1 MIFRNPEF
9 EILNR
14 LVDLEQWDM
23 LLLLVRDVARQLS
36 ADPDLMGRALFI
48 PQFDELMQRASQV
61 FVQEP
66 VRPTIGDLMV
76 HVATEV
82 YETGGHTRVI
92 EDVVRAFPQ
101 HRHLLILTDVIDS
114 YRSGRLTLG
123 LLAGRFG
130 EIGLEVKCLQGPS
143 LGSKARMLA
152 ALIAQSAPHTV
163 FINTHHF
170 DSVLSAAVSNR
181 SAPKVLYLHL
191 CDHNPALGA
200 TRSDF
205 IHVDMTPLCHQACN
219 ATYPFPH
226 TFLPL
231 SMKDA
236 GVAKRPQGDRLTGV
250 SCGDPHKYMG
260 YCEFTYGQLLGALLS
275 SGVAQIFHIGTMQD
289 AQQMSIRSDLRDMEQ
304 DEGAV
309 TFLPDVRSLAEA
321 LHLIAPSFF
330 LDSHPKGGGKAMVE
344 ALSAGIPILFPRP
357 VSTLPLLN
365 ADMAF
370 GESLRI
376 RELKD
381 VPEAIRQLRADRE
394 GLAMR
399 SRKVFEDHYSPS
411 KFQQHLMNLLSC

>member
-1 MIFRNPEF
+1 MIIRNPEF

-14 LVDLEQWDM
+14 LVDLEQWDI
-23 LLLLVRDVARQLS
+23 LLPLVKDLARQLS
-36 ADPDLMGRALFI
+36 MDPDLMGRALFI
-48 PQFDELMQRASQV
+48 PQLDELMHRASLA
-61 FVQEP
+61 FVQQP
-66 VRPTIGDLMV
+66 VRPTAGDLIV
-76 HVATEV
+76 QLATEV
-82 YETGGHTRVI
+82 YATGGHTRVI

-101 HRHLLILTDVIDS
+101 HRHLLILSDVMDN
-114 YRSGRLTLG
+114 YRSGQLTLG
-123 LLAGRFG
+123 LLGGRFKDL
-130 EIGLEVKCLQGPS
+130 GLEVHCLQGPS
-143 LGSKARMLA
+143 LVSKASMLA
-152 ALIAQSAPHTV
+152 TFIAQSAPHAV

-170 DSVLSAAVSNR
+170 DSVLGAAVSNR
-181 SAPKVLYLHL
+181 SAPRVIYLHL

-205 IHVDMTPLCHQACN
+205 IHVDMTPICHQACN

-236 GVAKRPQGDRLTGV
+236 GVAKRPHGDRLTGV

-289 AQQMSIRSDLRDMEQ
+289 AQQMSIRSDLRDMKQ

-309 TFLPDVRSLAEA
+309 TFLPDVESLAGT
-321 LHLIAPSFF
+321 LHQIAPSFF
-330 LDSHPKGGGKAMVE
+330 LGSHPKGGGKAMVE

-370 GESLRI
+370 GESLMI